1 MRTRAHDEA
10 GDIDITRATPNQ
22 LADMSAIE
30 SLYASGEYDPPEL
43 GAATFPHVYEG
54 LNRPPSYVHP
64 YTRPRQPD
72 AASRYAMRVDGH
84 DSRPSHG

>member
-1 MRTRAHDEA
+1 MCIRRTNEE
-10 GDIDITRATPNQ
+10 IEISEATPHQ

-30 SLYASGEYDPPEL
+30 SLYASGEYDPPQL
-43 GAATFPHVYEG
+43 GNATFPHVYEG
-54 LNRPPSYVHP
+54 LGRPPSYVHH

-84 DSRPSHG
+84 DTRPSRG